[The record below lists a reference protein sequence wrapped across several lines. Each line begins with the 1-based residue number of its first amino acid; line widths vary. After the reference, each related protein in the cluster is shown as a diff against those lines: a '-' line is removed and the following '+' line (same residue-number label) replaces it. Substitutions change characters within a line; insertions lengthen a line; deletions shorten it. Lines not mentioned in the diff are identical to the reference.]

1 MFKKLPIISRPT
13 KSLFLLSGLCFFLF
27 TIRFIQTG
35 ELLGFGL
42 IWNLFL
48 AWVPLFFALLAR
60 RYAKV
65 QKDISSHLSIV
76 FWLLFFPNAPYIITD
91 LVHLNHLTASLWW
104 FDSLGI
110 FMAAMTGLI
119 LGIYS
124 LSIIHHLLEKYWG
137 NFKAWCMILTC
148 IFLSGFGIY
157 LGRFSRFNSWDLFT
171 HPVFLLRSSAHEALN
186 PLAIKLTLVFT
197 LVLSV
202 LYVSF
207 RLLNVKTDEYR

>member
-1 MFKKLPIISRPT
+1 MREIYISRPT
-13 KSLFLLSGLCFFLF
+13 KSLSVLSGLCFILFL
-27 TIRFIQTG
+27 IRFIQTS
-35 ELLGFGL
+35 ELLSFGL
-42 IWNLFL
+42 VWNLFL
-48 AWVPLFFALLAR
+48 AWVPLFFALIAR
-60 RYAKV
+60 RYSKKENHALV
-65 QKDISSHLSIV
+65 YLSMG

-124 LSIIHHLLEKYWG
+124 LSIVHHLFEKYWG
-137 NFKAWCMILTC
+137 MRAAWVMVFVSIL
-148 IFLSGFGIY
+148 LSGFGIY

-171 HPVFLLRSSAHEALN
+171 NPVFLFRSSLNEALN

-202 LYVSF
+202 LYISF
-207 RLLNVKTDEYR
+207 KILKVQPDEYQ

>member
-1 MFKKLPIISRPT
+1 MKRIYISRPT
-13 KSLFLLSGLCFFLF
+13 KSLLILSGLCFVLFLV
-27 TIRFIQTG
+27 RFLQTS
-35 ELLGFGL
+35 ETLGL
-42 IWNLFL
+42 ALVWNLFL
-48 AWVPLFFALLAR
+48 AWVPLFFALIAR
-60 RYAKV
+60 RYSKIENHILV
-65 QKDISSHLSIV
+65 YLSMA
-76 FWLLFFPNAPYIITD
+76 FWLLFLPNAPYIITD

-110 FMAAMTGLI
+110 FMTAMTGLI

-124 LSIIHHLLEKYWG
+124 LSIVHHLFEKYWG
-137 NFKAWCMILTC
+137 VVVAWVMVFVS

-171 HPVFLLRSSAHEALN
+171 NPVFLFQSSLNEAFN

-202 LYVSF
+202 LYISF
-207 RLLNVKTDEYR
+207 RILKVKPDEYQ

>member
-1 MFKKLPIISRPT
+1 MKKHYISRST
-13 KSLFLLSGLCFFLF
+13 KSLLILSGLCFTLFLV
-27 TIRFIQTG
+27 RFLLTS
-35 ELLGFGL
+35 EMLGFGL
-42 IWNLFL
+42 VWNLFL
-48 AWVPLFFALLAR
+48 AWVPLFFALIAR
-60 RYAKV
+60 RYSK
-65 QKDISSHLSIV
+65 KENHILLYLSLG

-110 FMAAMTGLI
+110 FMTAMTGLI

-124 LSIIHHLLEKYWG
+124 LSIVHYLFEKYWG
-137 NFKAWCMILTC
+137 VLMAWVTVFISIL
-148 IFLSGFGIY
+148 LSGFGIY

-171 HPVFLLRSSAHEALN
+171 NPVFLLQSSLNEAFN

-202 LYVSF
+202 LYISF
-207 RLLNVKTDEYR
+207 RILKVQPDEYQ